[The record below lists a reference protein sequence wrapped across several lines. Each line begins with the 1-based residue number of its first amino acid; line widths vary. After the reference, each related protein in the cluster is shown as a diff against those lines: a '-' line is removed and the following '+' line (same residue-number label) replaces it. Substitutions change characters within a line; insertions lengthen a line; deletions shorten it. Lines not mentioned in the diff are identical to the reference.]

1 MKTIKIKCQICGQ
14 VFETQKRGNPKY
26 CKTCRP
32 IARYRRKIASA
43 KRRKAGEPS
52 QKKIRADA
60 IQTLWM
66 HWILKLAGHA
76 CRYGTPSDEQ
86 GRHYARMAA
95 LTYKK
100 NKI

>member
-1 MKTIKIKCQICGQ
+1 MKTIKISG
-14 VFETQKRGNPKY
+14 
-26 CKTCRP
+26 TCRP
-32 IARYRRKIASA
+32 LASYRRKIASA
-43 KRRKAGEPS
+43 KRRKAGEPLRI
-52 QKKIRADA
+52 KPRADCVT
-60 IQTLWM
+60 TLWM